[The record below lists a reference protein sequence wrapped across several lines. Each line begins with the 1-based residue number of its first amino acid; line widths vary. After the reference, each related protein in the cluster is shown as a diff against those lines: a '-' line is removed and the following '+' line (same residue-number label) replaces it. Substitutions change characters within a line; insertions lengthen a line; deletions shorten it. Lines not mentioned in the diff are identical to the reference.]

1 MMVVVGLALAPLLVG
16 TQSDLLDDADQ
27 QVVDFVVEDRRHL
40 RVLAAVV
47 VRQRLALCTSS
58 SCSDTTYVQG
68 GPNKHRCKK
77 RSSKNKNVKKRIK
90 RDKDKKT
97 FVNVIK
103 NVTSS

>member
-68 GPNKHRCKK
+68 GPK
-77 RSSKNKNVKKRIK
+77 SIDVKNVQIK
-90 RDKDKKT
+90 IKT
-97 FVNVIK
+97 LK
-103 NVTSS
+103 NV